1 MSVGPAPV
9 PAPGGAFAMVTTT
22 HTVMSVLRA
31 AEGWLAARAID
42 APRRSAELLLGKV
55 LGLDRLAL
63 YLQHDRPLDGGER
76 DAMRALLVRRG
87 RREPVAYLLGEWS
100 FRGHPLEV
108 TPAVLIPR
116 PETEE
121 LVDHALPLLPPRAR
135 AVDLGTGS
143 GALAIAI
150 ALARPDVEVVA
161 TDVSQNAL
169 QLAERNVVRHALAAR
184 VRLRHGS
191 WWEACAGEAPFD
203 LVVSNPPYVDPARPD
218 LLADDVREFEP
229 PLALFCE
236 RGDPGSCYRAIAQ
249 GLAEHLRPGGAVVVE
264 TGVGADAAA
273 LAALQSCAQLRDVAV
288 HPDLAGVPRFVVGRR
303 G

>member
-1 MSVGPAPV
+1 MSVGPPRRR
-9 PAPGGAFAMVTTT
+9 PGGAFAMVTTT

-31 AEGWLAARAID
+31 AEDWLAARAVD

-76 DAMRALLVRRG
+76 DAMRALLLRRG

-100 FRGHPLEV
+100 FRGHLLEV

-121 LVDHALPLLPPRAR
+121 LVDQALPLLRPRTR
-135 AVDLGTGS
+135 VVDLGTGS
-143 GALAIAI
+143 GALAIAL
-150 ALARPDVEVVA
+150 ALACPDVEVLA

-169 QLAERNVVRHALAAR
+169 EVAARNVARHALESR
-184 VRLRHGS
+184 VRLRRGS
-191 WWEACAGEAPFD
+191 WWEACGGEAPFD
-203 LVVSNPPYVDPARPD
+203 LVVSNPPYVDPARPE

-229 PLALFCE
+229 PLALFTE

-249 GLAEHLRPGGAVVVE
+249 GLAEYLRPGGAVVVE

-273 LAALQSCAQLRDVAV
+273 LAALQSGGLLRDLTLRA
-288 HPDLAGVPRFVVGRR
+288 DLAGVPRFVVGVRA
-303 G
+303 